1 MNTNGNNM
9 NTTLE
14 KVDFQVRIELN
25 DCKEAIFTYTRN
37 GKAVDGGGMVRT
49 ETAGTY
55 TLEPATVK
63 QGFFFTGATIT
74 DKVGTC
80 AQDFSHT
87 LSDHR
92 QAITITDTAENPGTV
107 CLIFNVECNGKAYES
122 ADPQIENKEEN

>member
-1 MNTNGNNM
+1 MTI
-9 NTTLE
+9 TLE
-14 KVDFQVRIELN
+14 KVNFQVHIELN
-25 DCKEAIFTYTRN
+25 DKKEAVFSYTKN
-37 GKAVDGGGMVRT
+37 GKDVTGGGMVRT

-55 TLEPATVK
+55 TLDPLTVK

-80 AQDFSHT
+80 AQDFSHK
-87 LSDHR
+87 LSDNR

-122 ADPQIENKEEN
+122 ADPQVENRAEN